1 MMETCP
7 VCGQAFD
14 AGSYGGIRLIA
25 CRSCLSRMPHFM
37 VTQLRQAIDAAR
49 EHVATEPRQVGIP
62 ADPLELEQQEII
74 DDYQGHM
81 PLSAHHAEV
90 WGYHDDCGDR

>member
-1 MMETCP
+1 
-7 VCGQAFD
+7 
-14 AGSYGGIRLIA
+14 
-25 CRSCLSRMPHFM
+25 MPHFM